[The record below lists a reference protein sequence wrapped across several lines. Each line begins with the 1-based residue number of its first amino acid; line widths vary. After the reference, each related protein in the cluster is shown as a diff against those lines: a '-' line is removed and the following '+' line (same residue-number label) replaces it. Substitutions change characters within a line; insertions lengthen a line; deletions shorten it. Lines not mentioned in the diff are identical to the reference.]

1 MDSTLTL
8 VFIGVVAFF
17 VSQCF
22 VSIYAEAADALI
34 VCFLVDKENGPVT
47 DSCPWELVEYL
58 QEIKENNDVIEW
70 VKHKDLEKAESH
82 ACFYISYIFPN
93 CSITNS
99 LSNEDINLLTIRN
112 KILHKITPRRLTINF
127 HLFIDITFF

>member
-1 MDSTLTL
+1 MRIEIVVLTVFLGNWVILNVEPYSLEYMDSTLTL

-58 QEIKENNDVIEW
+58 QEIKENNDVIE
-70 VKHKDLEKAESH
+70 
-82 ACFYISYIFPN
+82 
-93 CSITNS
+93 
-99 LSNEDINLLTIRN
+99 
-112 KILHKITPRRLTINF
+112 
-127 HLFIDITFF
+127 